1 MITFCSLI
9 WVFCFFF
16 QVKIGHLRPHHF
28 QLNPATELWRAA
40 YLVLCW
46 FQYWHS
52 AVAEHICSCFCDV
65 GNIEHLISLLV
76 IHDIVTCHENGIP
89 DSFNLSRS
97 NSNLVRDKDLEK
109 RRRRKYP
116 SWANFFLWC
125 LLELWTV
132 VNKVW
137 SCWRLWLALKK
148 QGKVSNK
155 KPPSYWA
162 LSRQLWG

>member
-9 WVFCFFF
+9 WVFCFF

-46 FQYWHS
+46 FQCWHS

-76 IHDIVTCHENGIP
+76 IHDIVTCNDNGIP
-89 DSFNLSRS
+89 DSFKFSRS
-97 NSNLVRDKDLEK
+97 NSNLVRDKSLGLI
-109 RRRRKYP
+109 RRRKYP
-116 SWANFFLWC
+116 SLANFFLWC

-155 KPPSYWA
+155 KPSSYWA